1 MADARFFINKGPLY
15 IEDVLSLCAATC
27 TAQGVEKRQ
36 IHDVATLEDAGPTD
50 VACFHNRAYLE
61 AFKKTRAG
69 FCFVPENLASFAP
82 QGLVTLVTPTPYRDF
97 GLVGNALYPDVD
109 RNYEAGDQFIHPEAV
124 VEEGC
129 VIECGALIQRG
140 AHVGAGTRI
149 GSGAVVGKGVVVGK
163 NCLIEPGVTLSHC
176 LIEDNVT
183 LSAGVRIGQA
193 GFGFFMDEKGHVKV
207 PQLGRVLIG
216 TDVEIGAGT
225 TIDRGSLQ
233 DTVIGRGC
241 RLDNLVQIAHNVRLG
256 RGCVIVAQVGIAG
269 SAQLGDYVVVA
280 GQVGIAGHLKIGK
293 GVRIAAQ
300 SGLMRDVEDGQT
312 IAGSPAV
319 PVRQFHRQT
328 AMLAKLAKKD

>member
-1 MADARFFINKGPLY
+1 MADSRFFINKGPLKL
-15 IEDVLSLCAATC
+15 EEVLSLCSATC
-27 TAQGVEKRQ
+27 RVDDIEKRQ
-36 IHDVATLEDAGPTD
+36 IYDVATLEDAGPTD

-69 FCFVPENLASFAP
+69 FCFVPENLAVHAP
-82 QGLVTLVTPTPYRDF
+82 KGLVTLITPTPYRAF
-97 GLVGNALYPDVD
+97 GLVSSAFYPDVD
-109 RNYEAGDQFIHPEAV
+109 RNYEAGDSLIHPQAV
-124 VEEGC
+124 VEENCILEPG
-129 VIECGALIQRG
+129 VVIQRG

-149 GSGAVVGKGVVVGK
+149 GSGAVVGKGVVIGQ
-163 NCLIEPGVTLSHC
+163 NCIIEPGVTLSHC
-176 LIEDNVT
+176 LIENNVT

-193 GFGFFMDEKGHVKV
+193 GFGFFMDDKGHVKV

-216 TDVEIGAGT
+216 SDVEIGAGT

-233 DTVIGRGC
+233 DTIIGQGC

-269 SAQLGDYVVVA
+269 STQLGDYVVAA
-280 GQVGIAGHLKIGK
+280 GQVGIAGHLKIGR

-300 SGLMRDVEDGQT
+300 SGLMRDVEDGST
-312 IAGSPAV
+312 IAGTPAV
-319 PVRQFHRQT
+319 PVRQYHRQT